1 MKKPPEN
8 YENWLTKAEAA
19 QALQC
24 AEKTIEREAARGKI
38 QQAWRRIP
46 GRRPIAVFN
55 PDDIERLQVQTVR
68 AFPAP
73 AADTS
78 KALARI
84 APASSEFFAGLAA
97 AIAAPRML
105 PMNKL
110 HLSLAEAAEY
120 TGFGVVYLRR
130 QIAAGKIAVVKGAGP
145 HGADV
150 IRRTDLDKLGDT

>member
-1 MKKPPEN
+1 MKKPPAN

-24 AEKTIEREAARGKI
+24 AEKTIEREASRGKI

-55 PDDIERLQVQTVR
+55 PDDIERLKAQTVQ

-73 AADTS
+73 MAADTS
-78 KALARI
+78 KALTNISRATS
-84 APASSEFFAGLAA
+84 PEQFFAGLARA
-97 AIAAPRML
+97 MVAPRVS
-105 PMNKL
+105 PKL
-110 HLSLAEAAEY
+110 YLTLAEAAEY
-120 TGFGVVYLRR
+120 TGLGVGYLRR
-130 QIAAGKIAVVKGAGP
+130 QIAEGKLEPVKGAGP

-150 IRRTDLDKLGDT
+150 LRRRDLEKL